1 MYQFY
6 FEKLEVW
13 KNSRDLYYEIH
24 ELTKKFPVDEKMGLT
39 SQIRRASVSISL
51 NLSEGSTRN
60 TRKDQAKFTSVAYGS
75 LMELLNL
82 LIFCNHLSYINDH
95 TYLRLREKTE
105 ILASQLNAL
114 RKAQQT

>member
-24 ELTKKFPVDEKMGLT
+24 ELTKKFPADEKIGLT

-51 NLSEGSTRN
+51 NLSEGSSRN
-60 TRKDQAKFTSVAYGS
+60 TRKDQAKFTSV
-75 LMELLNL
+75 
-82 LIFCNHLSYINDH
+82 
-95 TYLRLREKTE
+95 LRLREKTE
-105 ILASQLNAL
+105 ILARQLNAL